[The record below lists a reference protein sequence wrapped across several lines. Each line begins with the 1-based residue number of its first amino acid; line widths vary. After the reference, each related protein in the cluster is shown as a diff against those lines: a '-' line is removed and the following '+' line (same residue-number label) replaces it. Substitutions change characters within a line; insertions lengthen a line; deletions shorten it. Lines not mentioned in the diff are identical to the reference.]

1 MAKCKVA
8 YAKINNAGDLFN
20 EALLD
25 YFGVD
30 YDKGNIMNANL
41 TMLGGMLS
49 ALLPSDKLK
58 LRIAQKVLNLLY
70 GDKTPLHVWGTG
82 FLVGSREGKL
92 FRKNLVVH
100 ALRGELSRQKLSKLL
115 GQDLQ
120 VPLCDPGL
128 MACKFVDK
136 NQVKKYE
143 IGIIPHFKE
152 QDDPLFDMLKC
163 NYENA
168 LVIDITK
175 SYTEVLNEI
184 AICKCVISS
193 SLHGLIFADSLGV
206 PNLHIAVSDK
216 LAGDGFKF
224 KDYYSGFGLSDN
236 VFQVKEGVAPSID
249 YIYNEYR
256 INYCDVEKKVEDM
269 IAAFPKEI

>member
-8 YAKINNAGDLFN
+8 YARINNAGDLFN

-30 YDKGNIMNANL
+30 YDKGNIMDANL

-58 LRIAQKVLNLLY
+58 LRVAQKVLNLWY

-82 FLVGSREGKL
+82 FLVGSREGEL

-100 ALRGELSRQKLSKLL
+100 ALRGDLSRQKLSKLL

-136 NQVKKYE
+136 NQVKRYE
-143 IGIIPHFKE
+143 LGIIPHFRE
-152 QDDPLFDMLKC
+152 QDDPLFDMLKRI
-163 NYENA
+163 YENA

-175 SYTEVLNEI
+175 SYTKVLNEI

-206 PNLHIAVSDK
+206 PNLHITVSDK

-224 KDYYSGFGLSDN
+224 KDYYSSFGLYDKA
-236 VFQVKEGVAPSID
+236 FQIKEGAAPSID
-249 YIYNEYR
+249 HIYNEYR